1 MSIRDDLKKKLGMAG
16 RDQEKRVA
24 EAEDQDV
31 KKAGRKLSDEPGPGF
46 RKASEGESEEEHSL
60 TTDSPR
66 WGEPG
71 ESREVR
77 GYPREGDEGR
87 GMSDSPSGT
96 GINPSK

>member
-31 KKAGRKLSDEPGPGF
+31 KKAGRKLSDEPGPDF
-46 RKASEGESEEEHSL
+46 RKAS
-60 TTDSPR
+60 
-66 WGEPG
+66 
-71 ESREVR
+71 
-77 GYPREGDEGR
+77 EGDEGR